1 MNNLCVNFKSH
12 TLWNF
17 RDSPKVINSK
27 LIESRGS
34 PNKLA
39 KSRSSWTMSR
49 RKMNPQSNNS
59 EVIIKSSLRR

>member
-1 MNNLCVNFKSH
+1 MNSPSVNFKTL

-34 PNKLA
+34 PSKLT
-39 KSRSSWTMSR
+39 KSKLSWTMLR
-49 RKMNPQSNNS
+49 RKMNLQSSNS

>member
-27 LIESRGS
+27 SIESRKS
-34 PNKLA
+34 PSKLT
-39 KSRSSWTMSR
+39 K
-49 RKMNPQSNNS
+49 
-59 EVIIKSSLRR
+59 